1 MPARTV
7 GDDRRRARPGTARGD
22 VRSARASQRRVDP
35 PSTAALATEAVEA
48 IIPVSS
54 SARRGSTTGSL
65 HRFRS
70 AFLRFADS
78 LSARSDG
85 ESRFLAGESDATP
98 GKGSLASRLPAFR
111 EMEMLQLRNFDEG
124 RNF

>member
-1 MPARTV
+1 
-7 GDDRRRARPGTARGD
+7 
-22 VRSARASQRRVDP
+22 VDP

-70 AFLRFADS
+70 AFLGFADS

-85 ESRFLAGESDATP
+85 ESRFLAGESDA
-98 GKGSLASRLPAFR
+98 LASRLPAFR